1 MSVQYSSLL
10 LSFLTAP
17 SLLLGGSVGILT
29 ILPSVA
35 LLLFLGGVA
44 LAIAS
49 REKQVIWLLP
59 PLLASLAAPL
69 VLEFAD
75 GAMGWFGMLF
85 ALTIGLVGLVVW
97 IGMVAGN
104 ATRRTPVVLAGL
116 SLLAFPAYAGLF
128 RVAVTWG
135 GT

>member
-1 MSVQYSSLL
+1 MSSQFSSLL

-17 SLLLGGSVGILT
+17 YLLLSGSVGILT

-35 LLLFLGGVA
+35 LLFLLAGVA

-49 REKQVIWLLP
+49 REKQVVWLLP
-59 PLLASLAAPL
+59 PLIASLAAPL

-85 ALTIGLVGLVVW
+85 ALAIGLVGLIVW

-128 RVAVTWG
+128 RVAVTWSG
-135 GT
+135 G

>member
-1 MSVQYSSLL
+1 MSVQYFSLL
-10 LSFLTAP
+10 LSFLKAP
-17 SLLLGGSVGILT
+17 SLLLGGSVGLLT

-44 LAIAS
+44 LAIAW
-49 REKQVIWLLP
+49 REKQVVWLLP

-75 GAMGWFGMLF
+75 SAMGWFGMLF

>member
-1 MSVQYSSLL
+1 MSDHYSSLL

-17 SLLLGGSVGILT
+17 SLLVGGSVGVLT
-29 ILPSVA
+29 ILPSIA
-35 LLLFLGGVA
+35 LLLLVGGVA
-44 LAIAS
+44 LAIVW
-49 REKQVIWLLP
+49 REKQAFWLLP

-75 GAMGWFGMLF
+75 GSMGWFGMLF
-85 ALTIGLVGLVVW
+85 ALVIGLVGLLVW
-97 IGMVAGN
+97 VGMVAGN

-116 SLLAFPAYAGLF
+116 SLLAFPAYAGLI

-135 GT
+135 GV

>member
-17 SLLLGGSVGILT
+17 SLLLGGSVGLLT

-44 LAIAS
+44 LAIAW
-49 REKQVIWLLP
+49 REKQVVWLLP

>member
-1 MSVQYSSLL
+1 MPVQYSSLL

-17 SLLLGGSVGILT
+17 SLLVGGSVGILT

-44 LAIAS
+44 LAIAW
-49 REKQVIWLLP
+49 REKQVVWLLP